1 MIFTMSL
8 IHPYYVGVVEIN
20 WVTKSKFEVSVK
32 LFTDDLQKAIYQN
45 RKIKFQ
51 STVKSDENKK
61 EIELYV
67 KSRLK
72 IMQQLPKKT
81 NIIPLEFLGWEIED
95 EATWIYFQSSNLK
108 SIKSDKDILIQ
119 NQLLYNVLDKQVTI
133 VHCIKNGERKSE
145 QMIQPETSVHFH
157 F

>member
-1 MIFTMSL
+1 MMITMSM

-51 STVKSDENKK
+51 SMVKSDENKR
-61 EIELYV
+61 EIEVYV

-72 IMQQLPKKT
+72 ILQQLPKKT
-81 NIIPLEFLGWEIED
+81 SIIPLELIGWEIEE
-95 EATWIYFQSSNLK
+95 EATWIYFQCNNVK
-108 SIKSDKDILIQ
+108 SIKSDKDISIQ
-119 NQLLYNVLDKQVTI
+119 NQLLYNVLEKQVTI
-133 VHCIKNGERKSE
+133 IHCTKNGERKSE
-145 QMIQPETSVHFH
+145 QMIQPETSAHFR